1 MERVTIN
8 DIARELNIT
17 AATVS
22 RALNDHPAISEATTT
37 LVKEKAEQL
46 NYRQNR
52 IASSLRSGKSF
63 IWGVLI
69 PSAQINFFGSVVHG
83 IENFASRNG
92 YSTLLYQSEE
102 LMENEIK
109 GLDNFLRSGVDGI
122 IASIARET
130 TTYDHFLEIKKKGIP
145 MVFFDRTNDE
155 LGVPAVV
162 IDDYKGAFEATE
174 HLIEQGCKR
183 IAHIGGPEH
192 SDIFIAR
199 RLGYKD
205 ALRKNNMEVINELI
219 VTGNLSIES
228 GKDCMSQLINLPNP
242 PDGVFAVEDFTA
254 LGALQ
259 FLKTH
264 KISVPGEVA
273 IIGFANEE
281 FGKYITPDL
290 STVDQQTVKMG
301 EEAAGLL
308 MKLSQKKNFYND
320 PPQKIVLEPKMIVRE
335 SSRKSCV
342 DAVDEHP
349 ELLLT

>member
-37 LVKEKAEQL
+37 MVKEKAEKM
-46 NYRQNR
+46 NYRLNK

-69 PSAQINFFGSVVHG
+69 PSAQMNFFGSVVHG
-83 IENFASRNG
+83 IENFASKNG
-92 YSTLLYQSEE
+92 YSTLLYQSNE
-102 LMENEIK
+102 LMENEVK
-109 GLDNFLRSGVDGI
+109 GLDTFLRSGVDGI
-122 IASIARET
+122 IASIALET
-130 TTYDHFLEIKKKGIP
+130 KTYDHFLEIKNKGIP

-192 SDIFIAR
+192 SDIFVAR
-199 RLGYKD
+199 RRGYKD
-205 ALRKNNMEVINELI
+205 ALSKHDMELVDELI
-219 VTGNLSIES
+219 VTGNLSVES
-228 GKDCMSQLINLPNP
+228 GTNCMSQLINSANP
-242 PDGVFAVEDFTA
+242 PDGVFAAEDFSA

-259 FLKTH
+259 FLKKH

-301 EEAAGLL
+301 EKAAELL
-308 MKLSQKKNFYND
+308 MRLSQKKSFYKGTVE
-320 PPQKIVLEPKMIVRE
+320 KIVLEPEMIFRG
-335 SSRKSCV
+335 SSLKKPV
-342 DAVDEHP
+342 VVVVEHP
-349 ELLLT
+349 ELLSR